1 MQIHVEGR
9 HAAIRPRLC
18 GRSTQCPEEPTVLR
32 EGLAPASRYMTA
44 QELCSSRMAVS
55 TALPVA
61 GELLGLTHT
70 VGSASVSGPRSTGAL
85 RLKTD
90 ELGEEVSPYGELG
103 VCARAGCPPK

>member
-9 HAAIRPRLC
+9 HAAMRPRLRE
-18 GRSTQCPEEPTVLR
+18 RSTQRLEEPTVSP

-55 TALPVA
+55 TALPVPGA
-61 GELLGLTHT
+61 LPGLTHT
-70 VGSASVSGPRSTGAL
+70 VGSASASVPRSAGAL
-85 RLKTD
+85 WLKTD
-90 ELGEEVSPYGELG
+90 ELGGEVSPYGEPG